1 MSTALTMMPCG
12 NIFSIGGN
20 KGYKC
25 TTVNSILPCDLA
37 QEIEKRTFNN
47 MDNTCSKQ
55 NNIRTSNSSSSPIM
69 IFDCRS
75 FLAYNFKHISGAI
88 NVNCTNNM
96 MKKRLQQGKITL
108 ADLVNSDYEKECLR
122 NGTWAKAVVYDECT
136 TELEKMPASH
146 PTKLVLSSLM
156 HDGKEA
162 FLLKGGLKE
171 FSQCYQNLLSIQSS
185 NEEDKNENVTNAIER
200 INTLTKIQKDISER
214 QNPGC
219 PLNVRATEVIS
230 GVFLGNASDAV
241 DYNFL
246 TKNNVMYILN
256 LTCHCPNHFSQDSR
270 FHYKQIKIEDSCREN
285 ITEII
290 PDAIQFIDLARENK
304 SSVLIH
310 CQGGVSRSP
319 TVVISYLMHL
329 NKLSLTEAYQYVKE
343 KRPCIAPNL
352 NFMGQ
357 LLQMEMKSRGLEAKV
372 INKEEVL
379 KTIGGCKLEL
389 GN

>member
-12 NIFSIGGN
+12 NIFANGGN

-25 TTVNSILPCDLA
+25 TAVNSILPCDLA
-37 QEIEKRTFNN
+37 QEIEKRSFV
-47 MDNTCSKQ
+47 MDNTCNTQSF
-55 NNIRTSNSSSSPIM
+55 IRTSSEPFM
-69 IFDCRS
+69 ILDCRS

-88 NVNCTNNM
+88 NVNCTNNL

-108 ADLVNSDYEKECLR
+108 VDLVNSEYEKECLR
-122 NGTWAKAVVYDECT
+122 TGSWAKAVVYDDCT
-136 TELEKMPASH
+136 SELEKMPASH
-146 PTKLVLSSLM
+146 PVKLVLSSLL

-171 FSQCYQNLLSIQSS
+171 FSQCYKNLLSDHAVA
-185 NEEDKNENVTNAIER
+185 EDNNENVSSAIER

-214 QNPGC
+214 PNPGC
-219 PLNVRATEVIS
+219 PLNVRATEVIP
-230 GVFLGNASDAV
+230 GVFLGNASDAM

-246 TKNNVMYILN
+246 NKNNITYVLN
-256 LTCHCPNHFSQDSR
+256 LTCQCPNHFIQDSR

-285 ITEII
+285 IADILA
-290 PDAIQFIDLARENK
+290 DALQFIESARENR
-304 SSVLIH
+304 SSVLVH

-319 TVVISYLMHL
+319 TVVISFLMHL
-329 NKLSLTEAYQYVKE
+329 KKLSLTEAYQFVKE

-357 LLQMEMKSRGLEAKV
+357 LLQLEMKNRGLEPKCFD
-372 INKEEVL
+372 KEEVL
-379 KTIGGCKLEL
+379 KTIGGCCKLDL